1 MEPNEIIHQS
11 TRLRVMAALDIL
23 EGDEWLEFTRLRA
36 IVRATDGSLGAHLET
51 LAREGYVAIEKLFV
65 GRKPQTRVR
74 PTGAGRQAFA
84 AHVSYLRALL
94 DVPPQPGKG

>member
-1 MEPNEIIHQS
+1 
-11 TRLRVMAALDIL
+11 MAALDIL

-65 GRKPQTRVR
+65 GRKAADPG
-74 PTGAGRQAFA
+74 PAHGRRTPSVCSACLLPARA
-84 AHVSYLRALL
+84 ARRSSAAR
-94 DVPPQPGKG
+94 